1 MVADPTVLVDVLI
14 VLAVAIIIAVVV
26 GRVDEAAPLVAAVL
40 GSIALGILVLA
51 DSLILLYVVT
61 LQPNDRFLL
70 IPILL
75 VLLPGLG
82 ALYAAFLTIIGVLAG
97 LIWCLRHRRFRGL
110 GFPLM
115 LAALTVELV
124 GVVLISSVEAGAA
137 FVPPLESS
145 TLLDNNALEAIAVG
159 CMTLAALGLC
169 MGAFV
174 TLRSAR
180 ARRPNVAFARPRR
193 AN

>member
-1 MVADPTVLVDVLI
+1 MVAAPIVLVDVLI
-14 VLAVAIIIAVVV
+14 VLAGAVTLAVIV
-26 GRVDEAAPLVAAVL
+26 GRFDEAPLVAALL

-70 IPILL
+70 IPLLL

-82 ALYAAFLTIIGVLAG
+82 ALFAAFLTIIGVLAG
-97 LIWCLRHRRFRGL
+97 LIWCLRHRRFGGL

-124 GVVLISSVEAGAA
+124 GVVLISSVESGAA
-137 FVPPLESS
+137 FVAPLENS
-145 TLLDNNALEAIAVG
+145 TLLGNNALEAIAVG
-159 CMTLAALGLC
+159 CMTLAALGHC
-169 MGAFV
+169 IGAFV
-174 TLRSAR
+174 TLHSAR
-180 ARRPNVAFARPRR
+180 ARRPASAFAPPVR
-193 AN
+193 